1 MKTKIYA
8 VVAGRNG
15 PGIYKTWSECSEQV
29 SGYKNSI
36 FKSFSTLNDATN
48 YLKNNNITL
57 DSSKLINIDTNNIDT
72 NITIVKP
79 MYKIPNQILYSDNYD
94 VTKSIY
100 VDGGQNALTLPNA
113 YGCVTN
119 NLGEDLLTS
128 NMNYIDDLNFK
139 EVELPIGKR
148 ICIIV
153 NFNDCF
159 QQNNGAELMSAIVGL
174 RIAINSNDTI
184 KYICSDSKLIVDFWS
199 KYLKPETMEKMP
211 LEKSNYV
218 KMLIHLT
225 KTFENIGGKLIKIS
239 GDNNPADLGFH

>member
-8 VVAGRNG
+8 VVTGRNG
-15 PGIYKTWSECSEQV
+15 PGIYKTWAECSDQV

-36 FKSFSTLNDATN
+36 FKSFSTINDATN
-48 YLKNNNITL
+48 YLKINNITL
-57 DSSKLINIDTNNIDT
+57 KEDSNLINIINANTNT
-72 NITIVKP
+72 HIVTP
-79 MYKIPNQILYSDNYD
+79 IYKTPNQILYSDDYD

-100 VDGGQNALTLPNA
+100 VDGGQNKLTLPDA

-119 NLGEDLLTS
+119 NLGEDLLVS
-128 NMNYIDDLNFK
+128 NMNYIDDLKFK

-159 QQNNGAELMSAIVGL
+159 QQNNSAELMSAIVGL
-174 RIAINSNDTI
+174 RIAINSNNKI

-199 KYLKPETMEKMP
+199 KYLKLETMEKMP